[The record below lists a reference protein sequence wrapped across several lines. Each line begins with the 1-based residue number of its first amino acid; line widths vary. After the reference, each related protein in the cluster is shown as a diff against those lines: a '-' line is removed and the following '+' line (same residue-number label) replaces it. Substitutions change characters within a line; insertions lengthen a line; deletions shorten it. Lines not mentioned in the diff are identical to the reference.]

1 MRIKMLLILKKPQYF
16 FDIFGFELEKFSLGK
31 LARIYGTHINVA
43 HGYEVKKKKEK
54 ERGTQLTMP
63 EETDTDTGRIER
75 SLV

>member
-43 HGYEVKKKKEK
+43 HGYEVKKKKKRKGE
-54 ERGTQLTMP
+54 P
-63 EETDTDTGRIER
+63 
-75 SLV
+75 S